1 MIDKD
6 DNTEE
11 PVLRTI
17 VADDDPLVRRLIR
30 DTLQR
35 ANVTVIAEASTG
47 REAVELALF
56 YRPDVVVMDFMMPEM
71 DGIEATRRIYE
82 HDPSIRVVLL
92 TGAGDE
98 ELGLRGLRAGASG
111 YLSKEVEL
119 EALPRALRG
128 ALEGEAA
135 ISRQLAM
142 KLIERYR
149 AAPTGGAGLR
159 PVRSRLTDRE
169 WEVLDLL
176 STGATTD
183 QIAKN
188 LVLSSETVRS
198 HLKNLYRKLE
208 VNSRDEAVR
217 AASRLRSLSGLPA
230 RVWPRRVVF
239 RRDEPPSLDGSP
251 ARGGGDARARPLG
264 DQREEDR
271 RRDTDGACGGGP
283 GGRHRPACARRA
295 DRDGLWEGQQWW

>member
-1 MIDKD
+1 VTNKDENKD
-6 DNTEE
+6 DV
-11 PVLRTI
+11 VLRTI

-35 ANVTVIAEASTG
+35 ADITVIAEASTG

-71 DGIEATRRIYE
+71 DGVEATRRIYE
-82 HDPSIRVVLL
+82 HDPSIRVVML
-92 TGAGDE
+92 TGAGDD
-98 ELGLRGLRAGASG
+98 ELGLRGLRAGAAG

-142 KLIERYR
+142 RLIERYR
-149 AAPTGGAGLR
+149 TAPTAGTGLR

-176 STGATTD
+176 GTGSTTD
-183 QIAKN
+183 EIARS
-188 LVLSSETVRS
+188 LVLSPETVRS

-208 VNSRDEAVR
+208 VNSRDEAVK
-217 AASRLRSLSGLPA
+217 AAERLRDVSGS
-230 RVWPRRVVF
+230 VV
-239 RRDEPPSLDGSP
+239 
-251 ARGGGDARARPLG
+251 
-264 DQREEDR
+264 
-271 RRDTDGACGGGP
+271 
-283 GGRHRPACARRA
+283 
-295 DRDGLWEGQQWW
+295 

>member
-1 MIDKD
+1 MRRARDPDRRIRENMDKGD
-6 DNTEE
+6 EKTEE
-11 PVLRTI
+11 MMLRTI

-35 ANVTVIAEASTG
+35 DGVTVIAEASTG

-92 TGAGDE
+92 TGAGDD

-128 ALEGEAA
+128 ALDGEAA
-135 ISRQLAM
+135 ISRRLAM
-142 KLIERYR
+142 ELIQRYR
-149 AAPTGGAGLR
+149 STPTGGTGLR

-176 STGATTD
+176 STGVTTD
-183 QIAKN
+183 QIAKT
-188 LVLSSETVRS
+188 LVLSTETVRS
-198 HLKNLYRKLE
+198 HLKNLYRKLG
-208 VNSRDEAVR
+208 VNSREAAVQ
-217 AASRLRSLSGLPA
+217 AASRMRSVNELP
-230 RVWPRRVVF
+230 
-239 RRDEPPSLDGSP
+239 
-251 ARGGGDARARPLG
+251 
-264 DQREEDR
+264 
-271 RRDTDGACGGGP
+271 TI
-283 GGRHRPACARRA
+283 
-295 DRDGLWEGQQWW
+295 

>member
-1 MIDKD
+1 LIDKD
-6 DNTEE
+6 DNQD
-11 PVLRTI
+11 PPALKTI
-17 VADDDPLVRRLIR
+17 IADDDPLVRRLIR

-35 ANVTVIAEASTG
+35 GDVTVIAEAATG

-56 YRPDVVVMDFMMPEM
+56 YRPDVVVMDYMMPEM

-82 HDPSIRVVLL
+82 HDPAIRVVLL

-98 ELGLRGLRAGASG
+98 ELGLRGLRAGAAG

-128 ALEGEAA
+128 TLRGEAA
-135 ISRQLAM
+135 ISRELAM
-142 KLIERYR
+142 RLVERYR
-149 AAPTGGAGLR
+149 AAPSGGAGLR

-183 QIAKN
+183 QIAKT

-208 VNSRDEAVR
+208 VNSREDAVR
-217 AASRLRSLSGLPA
+217 AASKLRSLSGI
-230 RVWPRRVVF
+230 
-239 RRDEPPSLDGSP
+239 SG
-251 ARGGGDARARPLG
+251 
-264 DQREEDR
+264 
-271 RRDTDGACGGGP
+271 
-283 GGRHRPACARRA
+283 
-295 DRDGLWEGQQWW
+295 